1 MKKSK
6 LLILVLVA
14 PLLTGCG
21 SGKVKAPKFAKE
33 GESVSG
39 DKFVEDIGKAYSSSA
54 IAQEAALGSSVVSFN
69 LKMSGDLGVERDK
82 KSFSK
87 STSFTEQDTKLEYDA
102 GNSILKMTNKG
113 VMKESEKTKHGTTT
127 SNGSQNQV
135 ASYGAAQVSGANY
148 IVNVNQKAKE
158 YFKIMLIE
166 GEITAAKYDD
176 MMLKMMVGSLID
188 QYSFS
193 AAAWA
198 TMTDEEKAE
207 YKFYE
212 NGNIYTYEFE
222 HKVENE
228 ETKDEEDKVVKIES
242 ERHYTKVQIDFTA
255 GKMAVKAFDEVENTT
270 VYKQNSGIYVAED
283 IVKEKQLQSVDASC
297 IDKDVKLKST
307 DLSKFKG
314 LGF

>member
-39 DKFVEDIGKAYSSSA
+39 DKFVEDIGKAFSSSA
-54 IAQEAALGSSVVSFN
+54 IAQEAALGSSVVSY
-69 LKMSGDLGVERDK
+69 KIQMSDEVGVERDK

-87 STSFTEQDTKLEYDA
+87 TASFTEQSTKVEYDA
-102 GNSILKMTNKG
+102 ANSILKMSNKG
-113 VMKESEKTKHGTTT
+113 AAKQSEKTKHGTTT

-135 ASYGAAQVSGANY
+135 ASYEAAQVSGANY
-148 IVNVNQKAKE
+148 IVSVNQKAKE
-158 YFKIMLIE
+158 YSKIMLIE
-166 GEITAAKYDD
+166 GEVTAAKYED
-176 MMLKMMVGSLID
+176 MIVKMMVGSLV
-188 QYSFS
+188 QEYVFS
-193 AAAWA
+193 ASSWAA
-198 TMTDEEKAE
+198 MTDAEKAE

-212 NGNIYTYEFE
+212 NGNIYTYEYE

-228 ETKDEEDKVVKIES
+228 ETKDAEDKVVKIDS
-242 ERHYTKVQIDFTA
+242 ERHYSKVQIDFTA
-255 GKMAVKAFDEVENTT
+255 GKMAVKGYDEIEYTT
-270 VYKQNSGIYVAED
+270 VYKQNSGSFAAED
-283 IVKEKQLQSVDASC
+283 IVKEKELQSIDASC

>member
-1 MKKSK
+1 
-6 LLILVLVA
+6 
-14 PLLTGCG
+14 
-21 SGKVKAPKFAKE
+21 
-33 GESVSG
+33 
-39 DKFVEDIGKAYSSSA
+39 
-54 IAQEAALGSSVVSFN
+54 
-69 LKMSGDLGVERDK
+69 MSDDLGVERDK

-87 STSFTEQDTKLEYDA
+87 STSFTDQSTKVEYDA
-102 GNSILKMTNKG
+102 GNSIVKMTNKG
-113 VMKESEKTKHGTTT
+113 AAKDSEKTKHGTSS
-127 SNGSQNQV
+127 SNGSQTQV
-135 ASYGAAQVSGANY
+135 ASYEAAQVSGANY
-148 IVNVNQKAKE
+148 IVNVNHTAKE

-166 GEITAAKYDD
+166 GEVTAAKYDD
-176 MMLKMMVGSLID
+176 MIVKMMVGSLIE

-193 AAAWA
+193 AASWA

-255 GKMAVKAFDEVENTT
+255 GKMAVKAFDEVETTT
-270 VYKQNSGIYVAED
+270 VYKQRYNSYAAED

-314 LGF
+314 IGF